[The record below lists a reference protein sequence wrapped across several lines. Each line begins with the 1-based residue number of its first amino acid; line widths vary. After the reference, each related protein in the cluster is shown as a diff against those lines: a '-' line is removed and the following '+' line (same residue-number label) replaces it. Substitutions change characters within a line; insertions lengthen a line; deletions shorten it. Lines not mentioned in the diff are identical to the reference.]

1 MKISNTTER
10 LRYLMETRGLR
21 QVDILEKCKPFCE
34 QYGIKVTKSD
44 LSQYVAGKTEPNQD
58 KLMILALALNVK
70 ASWLMGFGDE
80 QNTDK
85 EKEPTAINGDELT
98 PVKRE
103 AYNLISQM
111 SDEDLERF
119 IRIARAILGD

>member
-1 MKISNTTER
+1 MAKTPITARIDSLLAQKGVSKAQFYQDCAITSASYSQWNT
-10 LRYLMETRGLR
+10 
-21 QVDILEKCKPFCE
+21 
-34 QYGIKVTKSD
+34 
-44 LSQYVAGKTEPNQD
+44 GKTTPREKNLYRIAEYLGTTVEYLTGITENP
-58 KLMILALALNVK
+58 
-70 ASWLMGFGDE
+70 
-80 QNTDK
+80 DK